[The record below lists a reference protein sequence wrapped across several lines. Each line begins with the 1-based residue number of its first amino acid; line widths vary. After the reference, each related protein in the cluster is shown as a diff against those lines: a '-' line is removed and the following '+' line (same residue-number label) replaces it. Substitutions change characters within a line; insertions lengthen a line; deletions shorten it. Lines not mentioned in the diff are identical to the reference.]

1 MEMLITVAFLVFG
14 GLLLLLVGFLL
25 WDRLRQGQRWQQQ
38 GDALSKAVGD
48 RIDGTIKVFGEL
60 QKGIGELA
68 EKAKGIEEAGK
79 NILTLQEILRTPKPR
94 GGLGEFLLERL
105 LADSLPRDVYALQWR
120 FHSGETVD
128 AVVRIGGSMVPID
141 AKFPL
146 EDFERMAAAESDEER
161 AAIRKQF
168 ARTVKKHIDDVA
180 KYIRPDENTFD
191 FALMYVPAEN
201 IYYETILQPDI
212 YSECL
217 EKRVFLVSPNSFN
230 AYLQAIVLGLR
241 GLRIERATREIL
253 GRLQRLQGEFGSFQ
267 RDYETLGGHIH
278 RAAAKYDEA
287 SFRLTRLGDK
297 LQLTGEAAPRELPEG
312 DEETSSQPE

>member
-1 MEMLITVAFLVFG
+1 MLIIVAFLILG

-38 GDALSKAVGD
+38 GDTLSKAVGD

-146 EDFERMAAAESDEER
+146 EDFERMVAAESDEER
-161 AAIRKQF
+161 ATIRKQF

-180 KYIRPDENTFD
+180 KYILPDENTFD

-201 IYYETILQPDI
+201 IYYET
-212 YSECL
+212 
-217 EKRVFLVSPNSFN
+217 
-230 AYLQAIVLGLR
+230 GLR

-278 RAAAKYDEA
+278 RATAKYDEA
-287 SFRLTRLGDK
+287 SVRLTRLGDK
-297 LQLTGEAAPRELPEG
+297 LQLTGEAPPGELPEG
-312 DEETSSQPE
+312 DEETSSQPD